1 MVGVFVVMGSRQAQ
15 AGQREEAVRIVQE
28 SIMRAAIS
36 CYALEGAFPPT
47 YAYLKENY
55 HVYIDEGKYAVH
67 YLIFASNMMPEITVV
82 EK

>member
-15 AGQREEAVRIVQE
+15 AGQREEVVRIVQE

-55 HVYIDEGKYAVH
+55 RVYIDEDKYAVH